1 MSYNFQAPGFYEK
14 CKFERVAEL
23 VDWPPGNIHIV
34 LRRDLNLPSDEK
46 PGRPYSRMAARSS
59 NSTKP
64 FLDERSH
71 EEHSDEVEETSRDSF
86 PASDPPSWTPIIG
99 SGGPSQLV
107 EAQENARDERS
118 HGRNFRD
125 AKRGSRASPRA
136 RRRR

>member
-1 MSYNFQAPGFYEK
+1 
-14 CKFERVAEL
+14 
-23 VDWPPGNIHIV
+23 
-34 LRRDLNLPSDEK
+34 
-46 PGRPYSRMAARSS
+46 MATRSS

-64 FLDERSH
+64 FLDKRSH
-71 EEHSDEVEETSRDSF
+71 EERSDEVEETSLDSF

-99 SGGPSQLV
+99 SGAPGGQLG
-107 EAQENARDERS
+107 EAQENADDERS